1 MPLSCKHGEKT
12 VFPFDF
18 DAAGWAGLKA
28 SNASEKNLRMTC
40 CDEHATIKTSKLG
53 TQFFAHKRRGECTSA
68 AETAEHLFVKACIAK
83 AIRGTGWEVNTE
95 QRGQAPDGS
104 VWVAD
109 VMASRGAHRIPDDLP
124 ERGRQYDAQRLG
136 GVAVELISHLPIERQ
151 ARVIGATWLD
161 QQLIGGGSGLG
172 NLGFG
177 GEAKQAMLQRADFLA
192 EQGLAERRGQRVF
205 LARNLLTVMRNREVA
220 QAGKD
225 IAAETGLEHRPAA
238 DGQRVA
244 GIYRRSVMLA
254 SGRYAML
261 DDGMGFSLVPWKP
274 VIEQRLGQQIAATVR
289 GGGVSWEIGRR
300 PGLSRG

>member
-1 MPLSCKHGEKT
+1 
-12 VFPFDF
+12 
-18 DAAGWAGLKA
+18 
-28 SNASEKNLRMTC
+28 MTC

-124 ERGRQYDAQRLG
+124 EHGRQYDAQRLG

-261 DDGMGFSLVPWKP
+261 DSRSPRRCAAVGCHGKLDGGLGCPEVSQADASDPTEW
-274 VIEQRLGQQIAATVR
+274 IQRALLEHQLGAINPGSRDADARSVR
-289 GGGVSWEIGRR
+289 QVTRSAFR
-300 PGLSRG
+300 